1 MTRPEDVA
9 LFIDAPTHHFDEDRL
24 FALESPRNRDDCLLP
39 HARVREVV
47 AAKGVAVHTA
57 DYLLRGE
64 DVRSCNLYV
73 SIGRRRDWA
82 ALRQRPGVR
91 LSAFFV
97 TEPPVVDPAVY
108 RALPEIAG
116 SFRRLFTPA
125 PAAALLPH
133 VGTALRCEP
142 FRLPALYDRP
152 DPEASRRTRRGFLA
166 MINGNKR
173 TRSTRGALYVERL
186 RAAAFFARTGDLDL
200 YGWGWEDAPAL
211 MARGSRLP
219 FRVQQIRDRLA
230 SLRHRLRPDPLV
242 AAARRAYRGPA
253 PNKVGVLGRYTF
265 ALAFENMTL
274 AGWVTEKLLDC
285 IRAGTVPVYLGAP
298 DVAEHVP
305 PECYVDVRQF
315 PDYGALR
322 TFLRELPEPAI
333 AAYRERGRGFLTS
346 PAFRPFSLETWVAR
360 FTRLV
365 EEDTGSPGG

>member
-1 MTRPEDVA
+1 RRRTGGHRGRRPPEGVGRTHLRAAPGRARRADLLRRRGSPGVTRPEDVA

-152 DPEASRRTRRGFLA
+152 DPEA
-166 MINGNKR
+166 
-173 TRSTRGALYVERL
+173 
-186 RAAAFFARTGDLDL
+186 
-200 YGWGWEDAPAL
+200 
-211 MARGSRLP
+211 
-219 FRVQQIRDRLA
+219 
-230 SLRHRLRPDPLV
+230 
-242 AAARRAYRGPA
+242 
-253 PNKVGVLGRYTF
+253 
-265 ALAFENMTL
+265 
-274 AGWVTEKLLDC
+274 
-285 IRAGTVPVYLGAP
+285 
-298 DVAEHVP
+298 
-305 PECYVDVRQF
+305 
-315 PDYGALR
+315 
-322 TFLRELPEPAI
+322 
-333 AAYRERGRGFLTS
+333 
-346 PAFRPFSLETWVAR
+346 
-360 FTRLV
+360 
-365 EEDTGSPGG
+365 